1 MPRIG
6 HFHPMLALAEAL
18 QARGHDV
25 VFLTG
30 AELHDAVSD
39 AGFETMV
46 AGPEFSVLVGEALQ
60 RYPETSFATPEDHQ
74 RFAYGRLF
82 SDIRVELTID
92 DATRVGHRFG
102 PDLVVSDKADFVG
115 PLLAAILDRP
125 NATVGLTLVLEPE
138 RLQLAAGAVARHW
151 ETAGFAPP
159 VDAGLYRY
167 LYLDQFPALL
177 QRPGIADLP
186 VVQDLRPIPLGDGT
200 ELAPDLERVGR
211 DRPLIYV
218 TLGTVFGDA
227 TVMSTILD
235 GLSGLDVDVVATIG
249 PNMAPEELGVWAD
262 NVHVRQF
269 VPQGALLARCRLVIT
284 HGGAGSV
291 LGPLSH
297 RVPLVLVPLG
307 ADQQENADQVAGAGA
322 GRILVSTDLS
332 PNDVEY
338 TAQAVLADDATRQCA
353 TRIGNQI
360 AAMPHPNEVVP
371 LLEHLSNAS

>member
-1 MPRIG
+1 MKVLCTCMPRSG
-6 HFHPMLALAEAL
+6 HFHPLLPLAEAL

-30 AELHDAVSD
+30 AELQEAARSV
-39 AGFETMV
+39 GFETMV
-46 AGPEFSVLVGEALQ
+46 AGPEFSVLVSKVFQ
-60 RYPETSFATPEDHQ
+60 RYPETSFATPDDQQ

-92 DATRVGHRFG
+92 DATRVGRRFG
-102 PDLVVSDKADFVG
+102 PDLVVSGESDFVG

-125 NATVGLTLVLEPE
+125 NVTVGVTLLLEQE

-151 ETAGFAPP
+151 EIAGFPPP

-177 QRPGIADLP
+177 QRPGIGNLP
-186 VVQDLRPIPLGDGT
+186 VAHDLRPIPLGEGT
-200 ELAPDLERVGR
+200 VLPPDLESVGR

-218 TLGTVFGDA
+218 TLGTIFGDA

-235 GLSGLDVDVVATIG
+235 GLSGLDVDVIATVG
-249 PNMAPEELGVWAD
+249 PNMAPEELGVRPD

-269 VPQGALLARCRLVIT
+269 VPQGALLPRCRLAVT
-284 HGGAGSV
+284 HGGAGSI

-297 RVPLVLVPLG
+297 GVPLVLVPLG
-307 ADQQENADQVAGAGA
+307 ADQQE
-322 GRILVSTDLS
+322 
-332 PNDVEY
+332 
-338 TAQAVLADDATRQCA
+338 TR
-353 TRIGNQI
+353 TR
-360 AAMPHPNEVVP
+360 
-371 LLEHLSNAS
+371 